1 MILTTRT
8 TALFLLLLPAAAIA
22 QGPATPTAPGV
33 PASAEA
39 TEMRQKMRAACSVD
53 VQKFCGQIERGKGML
68 RACLEQ
74 HQNDL
79 SEACRAARAERA
91 AAKAKSKG

>member
-1 MILTTRT
+1 MTLTTRT
-8 TALFLLLLPAAAIA
+8 TALLLLLLPAEAIA
-22 QGPATPTAPGV
+22 QGPATPAAPGT
-33 PASAEA
+33 PPSAEVK
-39 TEMRQKMRAACSVD
+39 EMRQKMRAACSAD

-79 SEACRAARAERA
+79 SETCRAARAERA

>member
-1 MILTTRT
+1 
-8 TALFLLLLPAAAIA
+8 
-22 QGPATPTAPGV
+22 
-33 PASAEA
+33 
-39 TEMRQKMRAACSVD
+39 MRQKMRAACSTD

-79 SEACRAARAERA
+79 SETCRAARAERA

>member
-8 TALFLLLLPAAAIA
+8 TALLLLLPAAAIA
-22 QGPATPTAPGV
+22 QGPATPAAPGM

-39 TEMRQKMRAACSVD
+39 TEIRQKMRAACSAD
-53 VQKFCGQIERGKGML
+53 VQKFCGRIERGKGLL

-79 SEACRAARAERA
+79 SETCRAARAERA

>member
-1 MILTTRT
+1 
-8 TALFLLLLPAAAIA
+8 
-22 QGPATPTAPGV
+22 
-33 PASAEA
+33 
-39 TEMRQKMRAACSVD
+39 
-53 VQKFCGQIERGKGML
+53 ML

-79 SEACRAARAERA
+79 SETCRAARAERA